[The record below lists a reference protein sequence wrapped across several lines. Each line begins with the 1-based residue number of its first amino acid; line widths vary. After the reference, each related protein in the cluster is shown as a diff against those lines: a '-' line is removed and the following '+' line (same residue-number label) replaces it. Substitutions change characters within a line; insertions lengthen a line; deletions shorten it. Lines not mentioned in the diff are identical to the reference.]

1 MINDNATL
9 QAAIAGWLARSDLT
23 ASIPDFIQLGEAR
36 INRELR
42 TRQMQAVVTGTAS
55 G

>member
-1 MINDNATL
+1 MINDYSTL
-9 QAAIAGWLARSDLT
+9 QAGIAAWLARADL
-23 ASIPDFIQLGEAR
+23 SSQIPTFIQLGEAR

-42 TRQMQAVVTGTAS
+42 SRQMQTLVTGTAS